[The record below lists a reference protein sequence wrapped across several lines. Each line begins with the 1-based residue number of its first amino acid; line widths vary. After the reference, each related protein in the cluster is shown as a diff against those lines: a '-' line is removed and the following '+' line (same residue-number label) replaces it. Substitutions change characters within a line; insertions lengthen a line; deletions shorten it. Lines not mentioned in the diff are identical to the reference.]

1 MKNEK
6 NNQTVKKNRS
16 GITPRLM
23 QSLIDHFG
31 QFPYNRPISA
41 IKPNFS
47 NEDLKRV
54 QDNLKLEGPNAN
66 AIFWISSYVTSVASE
81 YGNSKISLNGSKSEV
96 KNLQRLKRAKLND
109 ECGFV
114 LRLRFKGKLTS
125 IPINELTLRNQLL
138 QVVDAYR
145 SSHLEIHLNTNKSTS
160 MLESKITTIL
170 CNLIFR
176 FLQQQKANF
185 RFQSELSDTE
195 LYCLTG
201 YILLCSN
208 WQIRENKF
216 EDKKRGYRQHR
227 VSSAIKFDPKF
238 RKTLTDKVRNRI
250 LSIEKKKSTKTS

>member
-1 MKNEK
+1 MNKLI
-6 NNQTVKKNRS
+6 VKKNLS

-31 QFPYNRPISA
+31 QFSYHRPISS

-66 AIFWISSYVTSVASE
+66 TIFWISSYVTSVASE
-81 YGNSKISLNGSKSEV
+81 YGNSKISLNGSKTEV

-114 LRLRFKGKLTS
+114 LRLRYKGKLTS

-145 SSHLEIHLNTNKSTS
+145 SSHLEIHLNANKSTS
-160 MLESKITTIL
+160 MLESKITSIL
-170 CNLIFR
+170 CNLIFG
-176 FLQQQKANF
+176 FLLTIKDDLTVQV
-185 RFQSELSDTE
+185 ELSTE
-195 LYCLTG
+195 EIYLLTG

-208 WQIRENKF
+208 WRIFENKL
-216 EDKKRGYRQHR
+216 EDKLKGYRQSR
-227 VSSAIKFDPKF
+227 KLSLIKFDSKF
-238 RKTLTDKVRNRI
+238 QKNLIDKVRNRV